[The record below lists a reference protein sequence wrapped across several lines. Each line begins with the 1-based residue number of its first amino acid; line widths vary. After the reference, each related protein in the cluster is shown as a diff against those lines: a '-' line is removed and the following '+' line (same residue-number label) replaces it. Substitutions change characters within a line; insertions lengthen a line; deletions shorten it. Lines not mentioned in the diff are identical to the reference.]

1 MTITVTP
8 LTPTIGAELSEV
20 DLTQELDEATIKEIR
35 EALLAHL
42 VIFFRDQPM
51 QPQDHV
57 RFARAFGE
65 ISLPAFRPKASL
77 SPEVVVLDQ
86 TNPRGE
92 GADRWHTD
100 NTYMVEPPMGSVL
113 RGVQIPPAGG
123 DTCFASMY
131 AAYEDLSPRMQ
142 SILEGLNAVHD
153 IVPVL
158 QQSVDRGLIEADLA
172 EMRQAWPPV
181 EHPVV
186 CTHPETGRKLLYVN
200 ANWTTRLVGMEP
212 DESDTLLR
220 FLLHHVGSPQF
231 QCRFRW
237 TTNAVAFWDN
247 RAVQH
252 FAVADYTERRVMH
265 RVTVAA
271 DGRPR
276 A

>member
-8 LTPTIGAELSEV
+8 LTPTIGAELSGV

>member
-8 LTPTIGAELSEV
+8 LTPTIGAELSGV
-20 DLTQELDEATIKEIR
+20 DLTQELDEATITEIR

-51 QPQDHV
+51 QPTDHV

-131 AAYEDLSPRMQ
+131 AAYDDLSPRMQ
-142 SILEGLNAVHD
+142 ATLEGLNAVHD
-153 IVPVL
+153 IVPML
-158 QQSVDRGLIEADLA
+158 QKSVERGLIEADLE
-172 EMRQAWPPV
+172 EMRQAWPSV

-200 ANWTTRLVGMEP
+200 ANWTTRLCGMEP
-212 DESDTLLR
+212 DERDSLLR

-271 DGRPR
+271 EGRPH